1 MSRRLAG
8 KAAKRKEFKE
18 DFAILDVNEDDLK
31 GDPRV
36 WLTKVTSSYSS
47 SYLFHVFHSA
57 KNSIFF
63 VAAIQKKC
71 TGYHLFKNGMYILVK
86 KKKNQI
92 FQMNTKS

>member
-1 MSRRLAG
+1 MFVSRRLAG

-47 SYLFHVFHSA
+47 SYPLHVFHSA
-57 KNSIFF
+57 KNSLFF
-63 VAAIQKKC
+63 DAAKSQSRISVC
-71 TGYHLFKNGMYILVK
+71 TVYLRMGCILEQEK
-86 KKKNQI
+86 PSFPNEY
-92 FQMNTKS
+92 

>member
-1 MSRRLAG
+1 MFVSRRLAG

-18 DFAILDVNEDDLK
+18 DFAMLDVNEDDLK

-57 KNSIFF
+57 ISKVGNLIFF
-63 VAAIQKKC
+63 DAA
-71 TGYHLFKNGMYILVK
+71 
-86 KKKNQI
+86 
-92 FQMNTKS
+92 

>member
-1 MSRRLAG
+1 VEGMFLSRRLAG

-47 SYLFHVFHSA
+47 SYLFHVFHGKFDYFLS
-57 KNSIFF
+57 
-63 VAAIQKKC
+63 
-71 TGYHLFKNGMYILVK
+71 
-86 KKKNQI
+86 
-92 FQMNTKS
+92 